1 MPRINSNITVKQITI
16 LVATLFSALMV
27 NAQQGAGQGKI
38 SGRIVDSNTGKSID
52 HASIGLLNQDNKEI
66 NGTTSNEKGEFSI
79 DHVASGTYKVAVF
92 YAGYK
97 NKTTADIQLG
107 ENSANVSLGDIQ
119 LTNGETAIEGVTV
132 VGKKAVIEN
141 KVDKI
146 VFNAANDVTSQ
157 NGAAIDVLRK
167 VPQVTVDAD
176 GNVELQ
182 GNANIRFLINGKP
195 SSIFGNSLADALA
208 SIPASQIKS
217 IEVVSSPGA
226 KYDAQGTGGI
236 INIVLKDNKVRG
248 INGSINATGGTLFE
262 TGYLNL
268 NYKNNNFSMN
278 AFFSGN
284 AQLKAKTPFSQDRTS
299 RDASSNTSTHLLQDG
314 YTEFERHG
322 YRTGLGF
329 DWSLNKMSSLSG
341 SLSFNSFSNK
351 STGLINQQQYITD
364 YNTSAVSSIIGSR
377 TSDNQS
383 SVRSIDGSLSFRKT
397 FAKEGQELTA
407 DYIFSYG
414 SPKSSYFQTQSLSGA
429 ASPYN
434 GISGSNPGTD
444 NSHNISVDYVHP
456 LNDNIT
462 FEMGLKTVQQH
473 ITNATDVHVLNT
485 SSGQYETDPLQSYH
499 LNYDMG
505 VYAAYF
511 SSKLKVWNWLDVR
524 AGLRYEYTTLKI
536 DFPNTDIPSYGLL
549 VPSLILSH
557 KFDSGETV
565 KLSYTRRLERPEY
578 TELNPFLNF
587 SDPHNITTG
596 NPALKPEIGDNMEI
610 GYTKNFTNGGNI
622 SLSLVERINS
632 QDLKQITTFYPTFT
646 ANGTEYTNV
655 SVTARDNIG
664 KEYNSGGIVSLS
676 LPFFQNKLN
685 LRSNIMVFHRYIV
698 SQIYVGNL
706 DMGMRYRANLNLN
719 YQFPKNFVLEVF
731 GNYNSAAKNIQGKNP
746 QSITYTFAGRKEF
759 WNKKASLGF
768 TITNPFNKYI
778 KQVTTVS
785 TGDYDSYSV
794 RELPY
799 RSFGI
804 SFSYKFG
811 KMDFKKEKDISNE
824 YLNGPGSGS

>member
-1 MPRINSNITVKQITI
+1 MKQLSILVTI
-16 LVATLFSALMV
+16 LLSGWMV
-27 NAQQGAGQGKI
+27 NAQEVAHQGTI
-38 SGRIVDSNTGKSID
+38 TGRIVDSGTGNAIS
-52 HASIGLLNQDNKEI
+52 HASIGLLQNDKEI
-66 NGTTSNEKGEFSI
+66 NGVISNEKGEFSI
-79 DHVASGTYKVAVF
+79 DHIAFGTYKIAVF

-97 NKTTADIQLG
+97 NKATSDIQIDNQTFSITLG
-107 ENSANVSLGDIQ
+107 NISLV
-119 LTNGETAIEGVTV
+119 NGETALETVTIVGRKSV
-132 VGKKAVIEN
+132 VEN

-157 NGAAIDVLRK
+157 TGAAIDVLRK

-182 GNANIRFLINGKP
+182 GNSNIRFLINGKP
-195 SSIFGNSLADALA
+195 SGIFGNSLADALA

-236 INIVLKDNKVRG
+236 INIVLKDNKVKG
-248 INGSINATGGTLFE
+248 INGIVNGTAGTLFE
-262 TGYLNL
+262 TGSVNL
-268 NYKNNNFSMN
+268 NYKNNSFSMN

-284 AQLKAKTPFSQDRTS
+284 AQLKARTPFSQDRTS
-299 RDASSNTSTHLLQDG
+299 RDPSANTGTHLLQDG
-314 YTEFERHG
+314 YTDFERHG
-322 YRTGLGF
+322 YRTGIGF
-329 DWSLNKMSSLSG
+329 DWTINTSSALSG
-341 SLSFNSFSNK
+341 SLSYNDFSNK
-351 STGLINQQQYITD
+351 NTGLINQQQYITD
-364 YNTSAVSSIIGSR
+364 YNTSNVESIIGYR
-377 TSDNQS
+377 TSENRS
-383 SVRSIDGSLSFRKT
+383 SVHSIDGSLSFRKI
-397 FAKEGQELTA
+397 FKKEGQELTA
-407 DYIFSYG
+407 DYVFSLG
-414 SPKSSYFQTQSLSGA
+414 SPNTSYFQAQNLSGA
-429 ASPYN
+429 SSPYN

-444 NSHNISVDYVHP
+444 NSHNLSVDYVHP
-456 LNDNIT
+456 LNENIT
-462 FEMGLKTVQQH
+462 LEMGAKTVQQH
-473 ITNATDVHVLNT
+473 ITNATEVHVLNT

-499 LNYDMG
+499 LHYDMG
-505 VYAAYF
+505 IYAAYF
-511 SSKLKVWNWLDVR
+511 SSKLKMFNWLDVR

-536 DFPNTDIPSYGLL
+536 DFPNTNIPSYGLL
-549 VPSLILSH
+549 VPSVILSH
-557 KFDSGETV
+557 QFESGETV
-565 KLSYTRRLERPEY
+565 KLSYTRRVERPEY
-578 TELNPFLNF
+578 TELNPFLNI

-596 NPALKPEIGDNMEI
+596 NPALKPEIGDNMEL

-676 LPFFQNKLN
+676 LPFFHNKMN
-685 LRSNIMVFHRYIV
+685 LRTNMMAFHRYIV
-698 SQIYVGNL
+698 SPTSIGNL
-706 DMGMRYRANLNLN
+706 DMGMRYRLNLNLN
-719 YQFPKNFVLEVF
+719 YQFPKNFILEVF

-768 TITNPFNKYI
+768 TMTNPFNKYI

-811 KMDFKKEKDISNE
+811 KMDFKKEKDMSNE
-824 YLNGPGSGS
+824 YLNGPGS

>member
-1 MPRINSNITVKQITI
+1 MPGINSNITVKQLSI
-16 LVATLFSALMV
+16 LLTLLFSVLMV
-27 NAQQGAGQGKI
+27 NAQQQVGQGRI
-38 SGRIVDSNTGKSID
+38 GGRIVDSNTGKAIGY
-52 HASIGLLNQDNKEI
+52 ASIGLLNQDNKEV
-66 NGTTSNEKGEFSI
+66 NGTTSNEKGEFTL
-79 DHVASGTYKVAVF
+79 DHISSGTYKIAVF

-97 NKTTADIQLG
+97 NKTTSDILMDK
-107 ENSANVSLGDIQ
+107 NDVVLGDIQ
-119 LTNGETAIEGVTV
+119 LVNGETVLEGVTI
-132 VGKKAVIEN
+132 VGKKSVVEN

-157 NGAAIDVLRK
+157 AGAAIDVLRK

-182 GNANIRFLINGKP
+182 GNSNIRFLINGKP

-217 IEVVSSPGA
+217 IEVISSPGA

-262 TGYLNL
+262 TGSLNL

-299 RDASSNTSTHLLQDG
+299 KDASSNTSTQLLQDG
-314 YTEFERHG
+314 YTDFERHG

-329 DWSLNKMSSLSG
+329 DWMLNPSSSLSG
-341 SLSFNSFSNK
+341 SLSFNNFSNK

-364 YNTSAVSSIIGSR
+364 NNTSAVASIIGYR

-397 FAKEGQELTA
+397 FKKEGQELTA
-407 DYIFSYG
+407 DYVFSYG
-414 SPKSSYFQTQSLSGA
+414 SPRSSYFQTQSLSGA
-429 ASPYN
+429 SFPYN

-444 NSHNISVDYVHP
+444 NSHNLSVDYVHP
-456 LNDNIT
+456 VNDDIT
-462 FEMGLKTVQQH
+462 FEMGAKTVQQH
-473 ITNATDVHVLNT
+473 ITNSTDVHVLNT

-505 VYAAYF
+505 IYAAYF
-511 SSKLKVWNWLDVR
+511 SSKLKLLNWLDVR

-536 DFPNTDIPSYGLL
+536 DFPDTNIPSYGLL

-557 KFDSGETV
+557 KFEGGEV
-565 KLSYTRRLERPEY
+565 LKLSYTRRVERPEY

-596 NPALKPEIGDNMEI
+596 NPALKPEIGDNMEL
-610 GYTKNFTNGGNI
+610 GYTKNLAGGGNI
-622 SLSLVERINS
+622 SVSLVERINS

-664 KEYNSGGIVSLS
+664 KEYNSGGIVSVS
-676 LPFFQNKLN
+676 LPFFNNKLN
-685 LRSNIMVFHRYIV
+685 LRSNMMVFHRYIV
-698 SQIYVGNL
+698 SHIYVGNL
-706 DMGMRYRANLNLN
+706 DMGMRYRVNLNLN
-719 YQFPKNFVLEVF
+719 YQFPKNFILEVF
-731 GNYNSAAKNIQGKNP
+731 GNYNSAANNIQGKNP

-778 KQVTTVS
+778 RQVTTVH

-824 YLNGPGSGS
+824 YLNGPGSGG

>member
-1 MPRINSNITVKQITI
+1 MQQINANITVKQLSI
-16 LVATLFSALMV
+16 LWALLFSVGMV
-27 NAQQGAGQGKI
+27 NAQQGDGQGKI
-38 SGRIVDSNTGKSID
+38 SGRIVDSNTGNAIGN
-52 HASIGLLNQDNKEI
+52 ASIGLLNQDNKEV
-66 NGTTSNEKGEFSI
+66 NGTTSNEKGEFSL
-79 DHVASGTYKVAVF
+79 DHISSGSYKVAVF

-97 NKTTADIQLG
+97 NKTTSDIQVSNNTADITLG
-107 ENSANVSLGDIQ
+107 NIQ
-119 LTNGETAIEGVTV
+119 LVNGETALERVII
-132 VGKKAVIEN
+132 VGKKSVIEN

-182 GNANIRFLINGKP
+182 GNSNIRFLINGKP

-217 IEVVSSPGA
+217 IEVISSPGA

-248 INGSINATGGTLFE
+248 INGSVNATAGTLFE
-262 TGYLNL
+262 TGSLNL
-268 NYKNNNFSMN
+268 NYKNNSFSMN

-284 AQLKAKTPFSQDRTS
+284 AQLKAKSPFFQDRTS
-299 RDASSNTSTHLLQDG
+299 RDVASNTSTHLLQDG
-314 YTEFERHG
+314 YTDFERHG

-329 DWSLNKMSSLSG
+329 DWSLSKSSALSG
-341 SLSFNSFSNK
+341 SLSFNSFSNT

-364 YNTSAVSSIIGSR
+364 HNTSNVESIIGYR

-383 SVRSIDGSLSFRKT
+383 SVRSVDGSLSFRKT
-397 FAKEGQELTA
+397 FKKEGQELTA
-407 DYIFSYG
+407 DYVFSYG
-414 SPKSSYFQTQSLSGA
+414 SPKTSYMQTQSLSGA
-429 ASPYN
+429 VFPYN

-444 NSHNISVDYVHP
+444 NSHNLSVDYVHP
-456 LNDNIT
+456 LNDNIV
-462 FEMGLKTVQQH
+462 FEMGAKTVQQH
-473 ITNATDVHVLNT
+473 ITNATDVHILNT
-485 SSGQYETDPLQSYH
+485 SSGQYESDPLQSYH
-499 LNYDMG
+499 LNYDMRI
-505 VYAAYF
+505 YAAYF
-511 SSKLKVWNWLDVR
+511 SSKLKLLNWLDVR
-524 AGLRYEYTTLKI
+524 AGLRYEYTILTI
-536 DFPNTDIPSYGLL
+536 DFPNTNIPSYGLL
-549 VPSLILSH
+549 VPSFIVSH
-557 KFDSGETV
+557 KFESGETL
-565 KLSYTRRLERPEY
+565 KLSYTRRVERPEY
-578 TELNPFLNF
+578 TELNPFLNV

-596 NPALKPEIGDNMEI
+596 NPALKPEIGDNMEL

-632 QDLKQITTFYPTFT
+632 QDLKQITTFYPVFT

-664 KEYNSGGIVSLS
+664 KEYNSGGIVSVS
-676 LPFFQNKLN
+676 LPFFHNKLN
-685 LRSNIMVFHRYIV
+685 LRSNMMVFHRYIV

-706 DMGMRYRANLNLN
+706 DMGMRYRVNLNLN
-719 YQFPKNFVLEVF
+719 YQFPKNFILEVF

-746 QSITYTFAGRKEF
+746 QSITYTLAGRKEF

-768 TITNPFNKYI
+768 TITNPFNQYI
-778 KQVTTVS
+778 RQVTTVN
-785 TGDYDSYSV
+785 TGDYNSYSV
-794 RELPY
+794 RDLPY

-824 YLNGPGSGS
+824 YLNGPGTGS